1 MTLSLSLSL
10 SLSLIISKPT
20 CTLKLHVPF
29 NNYIQAHLSVNKA
42 DAQGVPWFWD
52 RSYLKNGS

>member
-1 MTLSLSLSL
+1 MTLSL

>member
-1 MTLSLSLSL
+1 MINLNTVELEKT
-10 SLSLIISKPT
+10 KPP

-52 RSYLKNGS
+52 R

>member
-1 MTLSLSLSL
+1 MINLNTVELEKTNS
-10 SLSLIISKPT
+10 
-20 CTLKLHVPF
+20 TLKLHVPF

-52 RSYLKNGS
+52 RSYLKHGS